1 VLERTLMTALAE
13 PSQQRAASA
22 RAAIVS
28 SPYFFW
34 AVLALYIA
42 AHIALRLWETP
53 NIGKNDV
60 QEAVAAQAWA
70 WGYHPRNPPL
80 HTWLLMSSYAVFGVS
95 VLAHVVLKY
104 LLVSLAFVFA
114 FLCGKRV
121 LSTNAMAA
129 FSALSLTLLT
139 PFAWTVHTALTHTLL
154 LAVMALATLW
164 TALRLSA
171 DRSLV
176 NYAWFGLALGLGFLA
191 KYSFIL
197 FLAPLLAAMASERD
211 LRAVLGDR
219 RMLVALA
226 VALVVFA
233 PHGVWML
240 EARFDFVRFLAEK
253 QQSEAS
259 AGYLADV
266 GQGLANL
273 SIGALSYAAP
283 LLMLLALTWRAADA
297 RGDEQGSP
305 WSRALPRITLFALA
319 ILVIDVLVLRATAFE
334 ERYFTFAL
342 LTLPLAVFAML
353 DLRRDLSS
361 KFLPFWAI
369 GLLVVAVIGLG
380 GLAGRASLAHRTCNR
395 CWEEMATPAL
405 TQSLHRLG
413 FERGTVVADHYNLAG
428 NLRLAF
434 PSARIY
440 AANYDVP
447 QPPAAPAGQ
456 CVLAWNARNAGDALP
471 TFIVEFLSARGLQP
485 PRGTP
490 SFVEAPLR
498 RSPDRMDRF
507 GYWVVDGANG
517 DCRPT

>member
-1 VLERTLMTALAE
+1 MTALAE
-13 PSQQRAASA
+13 QSPQRAAQA
-22 RAAIVS
+22 RAAILS

-34 AVLALYIA
+34 AVLALYVA

-80 HTWLLMSSYAVFGVS
+80 HTWLLMSSYAVFGAGL
-95 VLAHVVLKY
+95 LAHVVLKY
-104 LLVSLAFVFA
+104 LLVSLAYVFA
-114 FLCGKRV
+114 FLCGKR
-121 LSTNAMAA
+121 LFSSKAMAA
-129 FSALSLTLLT
+129 LAALSLSLLT

-154 LAVMALATLW
+154 LAVMSLATLW

-171 DRSLV
+171 SRSLF
-176 NYAWFGLALGLGFLA
+176 NYALFGLALGLGFLA
-191 KYSFIL
+191 KYSFIF
-197 FLAPLLAAMASERD
+197 FLAPLLAAMASERE

-219 RMLVALA
+219 RMLATLA
-226 VALVVFA
+226 VALALFA
-233 PHGVWML
+233 PHGAWML

-266 GQGLANL
+266 TAGLANL
-273 SIGALSYAAP
+273 AVGALSYAGP
-283 LLMLLALTWRAADA
+283 LLVMLAVTWAIAGR
-297 RGDEQGSP
+297 RSEGEGSP
-305 WSRALPRITLFALA
+305 WSRALPRIALFGLA
-319 ILVIDVLVLRATAFE
+319 VLIIDVFVLRATAFE

-342 LTLPLAVFAML
+342 LTAPLAVFAML
-353 DLRRDLSS
+353 DRRRDLPATV
-361 KFLPFWAI
+361 LPVWAL
-369 GLLVVAVIGLG
+369 GLLVVALTGLG

-405 TQSLHRLG
+405 VRSLQGLG
-413 FERGTVVADHYNLAG
+413 FEHGTLVADHYNLAG

-434 PSARIY
+434 PAARTY
-440 AANYDVP
+440 AANYVVP
-447 QPPAAPAGQ
+447 QTQAPGAGQ
-456 CVLAWNARNAGDALP
+456 CVLVWNARNAGDALP
-471 TFIVEFLSARGLQP
+471 LLIGEFLAARGLPP

-490 SFVEAPLR
+490 TFVEAPLR

-517 DCRPT
+517 DCRPQSGG